1 MTHMNAE
8 QEIGITAL
16 PVRIWGVDSYD
27 QPFMQ
32 LASVRNVSGIGIV
45 LQNVRAQIKPGEVI
59 DVQYDGQKAQFRVG
73 WTGAPGGIEA
83 GVLGLER
90 LPEEPHIWGVDP
102 GHCPFPALPAH
113 RRKAART

>member
-1 MTHMNAE
+1 MALMNAE
-8 QEIGITAL
+8 REIEINTAL

-73 WTGAPGGIEA
+73 WTGKPGSIEA
-83 GVLGLER
+83 GEIGLER
-90 LPEEPHIWGVDP
+90 LPEEPHIWGMDP
-102 GHCPFPALPAH
+102 AHCPFPSLAGASS
-113 RRKAART
+113 

>member
-1 MTHMNAE
+1 MALMNAE
-8 QEIGITAL
+8 QEMSINTAL

-32 LASVRNVSGIGIV
+32 LAGVRNVSGLGIV

-73 WTGAPGGIEA
+73 WTGKPGSIEA
-83 GVLGLER
+83 GEIGRER
-90 LPEEPHIWGVDP
+90 LPDEPHLWGMDP
-102 GHCPFPALPAH
+102 AHCPFPSLSGASS
-113 RRKAART
+113 